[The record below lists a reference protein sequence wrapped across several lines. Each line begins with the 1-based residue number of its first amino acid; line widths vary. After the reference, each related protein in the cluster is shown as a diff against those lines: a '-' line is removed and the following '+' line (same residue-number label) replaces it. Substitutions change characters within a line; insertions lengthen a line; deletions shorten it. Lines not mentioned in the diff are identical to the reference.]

1 MGPIRVGIIGVAGQS
16 SAQYTPGEWGVHHLR
31 AVLANTRYE
40 LTAICNSTV
49 ESASRSIAF
58 HQLDANKVRAYGS
71 VADLAADPQV
81 DLVVVAVDASKHV
94 QLAQP
99 VIEAGKDVY
108 VEFPLAPNLKE
119 CEQLTQLAKDVGVK
133 SIAGTQAHSDPALA
147 KLRYLVENEIGKIV
161 STVLVGTSPIDSSA
175 GWPASA
181 ATFLSVDGYAS
192 RIRIVNG
199 HVLGGFSSVVGQ
211 FEDLQ
216 AVYKTQSPT
225 TTLLDDKFQPV
236 KTNYP
241 VTSPDHVGIQGVLR
255 SGALASIHF
264 RVTAA
269 PVDDC
274 GFRWII
280 SGTAGEAELVTKPG
294 FFQTGLDGAVIRL
307 RKRGEEA
314 SKEVDW
320 DTGYSD
326 AVAAVDGWTK
336 SIARV
341 YAAFAEGRESEYAT
355 LETALEV
362 HRTLDKATAG
372 ALWAS
377 K

>member
-1 MGPIRVGIIGVAGQS
+1 MAPIRVGIIGVAGKS

-31 AVLANTRYE
+31 AVLANTQYE
-40 LTAICNSTV
+40 LIAICNSTV
-49 ESASRSIAF
+49 ESARRSIDF

-108 VEFPLAPNLKE
+108 VEFPLAPTVKE
-119 CEQLTQLAKDVGVK
+119 CEHLAQLAKDMGVR
-133 SIAGTQAHSDPALA
+133 SIAGTQAHSDPAIA
-147 KLRYLVENEIGKIV
+147 KLRYLVQNEIGNVV

-199 HVLGGFSSVVGQ
+199 HILGGFSSVVGE

-216 AVYKTQSPT
+216 VVYKTQSPV
-225 TTLLDDKFQPV
+225 TTLLDDTFQPI

-255 SGALASIHF
+255 SGALASINI
-264 RVTAA
+264 RVSAA

-294 FFQTGLDGAVIRL
+294 FFQTGLDGAVIKL

-314 SKEVDW
+314 SREVDW
-320 DTGYSD
+320 HTGDLD
-326 AVAAVDGWTK
+326 AVVGVNGWTK
-336 SIARV
+336 SISRV
-341 YAAFAEGRESEYAT
+341 YAAFAEGREGDYAT
-355 LETALEV
+355 LETALGV
-362 HRTLDKATAG
+362 HRTLDNATAG